1 MVTVNLAAP
10 GSLTLRCRKNEP
22 AETDVA
28 RETKII
34 AIKLESATRT
44 PVGG

>member
-1 MVTVNLAAP
+1 MVTLNLAAP
-10 GSLTLRCRKNEP
+10 GSLTLRCRKNAP